1 MNNTEKIL
9 EKIKVILNEEERS
22 TGEIYDMLR
31 FEPSIN
37 SSWTNKNGVRTY
49 RYSKRLGFYAPTMNQ
64 LGNLVRR
71 VATKQGLNENKQ
83 QLWKIKE
90 EYKNAM
96 DRKIPAQ

>member
-9 EKIKVILNEEERS
+9 EKIKVILNEEQRS

-31 FEPSIN
+31 FEPSIS
-37 SSWTNKNGVRTY
+37 SSWTKENGDKVY

-71 VATKQGLNENKQ
+71 VATKQGLNGNKQ
-83 QLWKIKE
+83 QLWEIKE

-96 DRKIPAQ
+96 DREIPAQ